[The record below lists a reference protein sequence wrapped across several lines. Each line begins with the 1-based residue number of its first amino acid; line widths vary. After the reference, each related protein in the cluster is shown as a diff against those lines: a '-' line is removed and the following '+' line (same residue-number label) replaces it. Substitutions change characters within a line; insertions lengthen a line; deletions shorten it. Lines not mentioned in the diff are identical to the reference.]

1 MRTSGTS
8 NKKGGTHELEDL
20 ESQQENNIPN
30 QPQGS
35 ASSNEAQHEAQE
47 LAGPTI
53 TDGTFTLIDKILYFS
68 TKKDNN
74 LRLCIPKS
82 MIKETLHQNHNL
94 RGHPGIRRTYL
105 TIQPRYYFPQMS
117 CQVKIHCN
125 ECAVCQTSKPSNE
138 HPLGQAHLISTDEPL
153 HTLSVDFI
161 TGLPL
166 SDGKDAL
173 FTFTDKF
180 TKAIQLVPCNKT
192 TSAEDA
198 ARLYL
203 HHCYSTFGLPT
214 KFISDRD
221 ARFTSRFWRTLM
233 RLLNIQEGMTSV
245 FHSNTDGQAE
255 KTNQTVEI
263 GLRCFLRGEINE
275 YSNWTEYL
283 PILEHEYNSMKHE
296 STGYTP
302 NELRYIV
309 PPHGISD
316 LAVPPRLSSE
326 SAESLAE
333 QLKNARNDARDS
345 LVIAQKKQKKY
356 SDKLT
361 PKVFQVGDLVCLKYN
376 RFGPSYKPPADH
388 KHKLAPISTPVRIL
402 ERLSPV
408 SYRLDLPEGSRIHD
422 VVSVLHLREFKGSG
436 EDIRPLPVIVDDT
449 EEWEVESIGGERVT
463 PQGVT
468 QYLVRWKGYGPDDR
482 TWQTLEDLA
491 NAKASV
497 LAWKASRNETVVP
510 RRPVVRRSPR
520 KSARRSKRSG

>member
-1 MRTSGTS
+1 MGTS

-138 HPLGQAHLISTDEPL
+138 HPLSQAHPISTDELL
-153 HTLSVDFI
+153 HALSMDFI

-180 TKAIQLVPCNKT
+180 TKAIWLVLCNKT

-233 RLLNIQEGMTSV
+233 RLLNVQEGMTSA
-245 FHSNTDGQAE
+245 FHPNADG
-255 KTNQTVEI
+255 
-263 GLRCFLRGEINE
+263 
-275 YSNWTEYL
+275 
-283 PILEHEYNSMKHE
+283 
-296 STGYTP
+296 
-302 NELRYIV
+302 
-309 PPHGISD
+309 
-316 LAVPPRLSSE
+316 
-326 SAESLAE
+326 
-333 QLKNARNDARDS
+333 
-345 LVIAQKKQKKY
+345 
-356 SDKLT
+356 
-361 PKVFQVGDLVCLKYN
+361 
-376 RFGPSYKPPADH
+376 
-388 KHKLAPISTPVRIL
+388 
-402 ERLSPV
+402 
-408 SYRLDLPEGSRIHD
+408 
-422 VVSVLHLREFKGSG
+422 
-436 EDIRPLPVIVDDT
+436 
-449 EEWEVESIGGERVT
+449 
-463 PQGVT
+463 
-468 QYLVRWKGYGPDDR
+468 
-482 TWQTLEDLA
+482 
-491 NAKASV
+491 
-497 LAWKASRNETVVP
+497 
-510 RRPVVRRSPR
+510 
-520 KSARRSKRSG
+520 